1 MGMGDNTTTV
11 QNHRMPLAELVFASV
26 SPDFA
31 TEIFRSSGPSGAKSV
46 TAKTFSPN
54 LSLS

>member
-11 QNHRMPLAELVFASV
+11 QNHRMPLAEPVFASV

-31 TEIFRSSGPSGAKSV
+31 TEIFRSSGPSGTKSV